1 MARNTS
7 TTAAIEQDKAAG
19 GKDRRLL
26 RTRSGEIFTASL
38 SIDGKQSNRLTL
50 RFKTGGHTVQRPI
63 GVVSAP
69 TRFETHRLGW
79 LKIREE
85 KIAEQNHWEWV
96 NP

>member
-1 MARNTS
+1 M

-19 GKDRRLL
+19 GDGRRLL
-26 RTRSGEIFTASL
+26 RTRSGEVFTASL
-38 SIDGKQSNRLTL
+38 AISGKSSDRLTL

-69 TRFETHRLGW
+69 TRFETLRLGW
-79 LKIREE
+79 LKVREE
-85 KIAEQNHWEWV
+85 EIAEKNHWKWV